1 MLGRARCVCERG
13 TAVLSRVEWSIG
25 ETETDR
31 LLSTLGSRL
40 ARGLLRFGHPR
51 ASGSLSPSRLADAAV
66 DVTAAVEEVAKKPG
80 LFDQLVMLVERSLC
94 GIHDVLAAAHVPGA
108 YGLAIIGFT
117 LAVKVVTFPL
127 NYKQME
133 SSMKMQALQPRMK
146 AIQGEFRDNPQ
157 MANQAIA
164 QLYKDEKINPLAG
177 LLPVFAQIPIFISL
191 YRALLNLAQEN
202 QLDESFLFLPSLQ
215 GPVSQPG
222 ATLKD
227 WLFPFVNGSPPVGWH
242 DAAAYLVIPIAL
254 VALQVVSQKLL
265 QPPAQDEAAQKA
277 NGFLKFL
284 PLLIGW
290 FSLNVPSGLG
300 VYWVTNTAFST
311 LQTLAIRKK
320 FDAEAVAVG
329 AGGGGGAI
337 GGAQEKGGV
346 ATRIV
351 SKADGFSSSSNGAGS
366 ASGEGGSGVQT
377 TVRKAKKPGQKR
389 RRK

>member
-1 MLGRARCVCERG
+1 MA
-13 TAVLSRVEWSIG
+13 
-25 ETETDR
+25 TEVV
-31 LLSTLGSRL
+31 S
-40 ARGLLRFGHPR
+40 
-51 ASGSLSPSRLADAAV
+51 
-66 DVTAAVEEVAKKPG
+66 KPG
-80 LFDQLVMLVERSLC
+80 IFDQLVALVEQSLC
-94 GIHDVLAAAHVPGA
+94 GIHDSLAAANVPGA

-117 LAVKVVTFPL
+117 LLVKIVTFPL

-157 MANQAIA
+157 MANTAIA

-191 YRALLNLAQEN
+191 YRALLNLAKEN
-202 QLDESFLFLPSLQ
+202 RLDEPFLFLPSLQ
-215 GPVSQPG
+215 GPVSQTG
-222 ATLKD
+222 QTLKD
-227 WLFPFVNGSPPVGWH
+227 WLFPLVDGAPPAGWH
-242 DAAAYLVIPIAL
+242 DAAAYLVIPIML
-254 VALQVVSQKLL
+254 VVLQVVSQKLL
-265 QPPAQDEAAQKA
+265 QPRNQGAEAQKA
-277 NGFLKFL
+277 NAFLQFL

-311 LQTLAIRKK
+311 LQTLAIRQK
-320 FDAEAVAVG
+320 FDAEALAVDA
-329 AGGGGGAI
+329 AGGGAAI
-337 GGAQEKGGV
+337 SGSGGGAQAPGGV

-351 SKADGFSSSSNGAGS
+351 SKADGFSTGSNGAS
-366 ASGEGGSGVQT
+366 EPSGEGGSGVQT